1 MKGGLARWRVRAGYP
16 AALLYFWLANPR
28 PGWIIAGAALALAG
42 LAIRAWAAG
51 HLAKHEGLATSGP
64 YAWTRNPLYF
74 GSAWMG
80 AGLAVASHSWLAAV
94 VVVAYLA
101 AFYPATLHSEEAEL
115 EREYG
120 AAFREYAARV
130 PRFWPRLP
138 RLVPKLRD
146 SGPRAKPRDASAR
159 RFSAALYRRNREYN
173 AALGTLAVL
182 AVLIIKMI
190 WVG

>member
-16 AALLYFWLANPR
+16 VALLYFWLAHPR
-28 PGWIIAGAALALAG
+28 PWWIGAGAALAFGG
-42 LAIRAWAAG
+42 LAIRGLAAG
-51 HLAKHEGLATSGP
+51 YLVKREELATSGP

-80 AGLAVASHSWLAAV
+80 AGLAVASHSWLAAA

-101 AFYPATLHSEEAEL
+101 AFYPATLRSEEAEL
-115 EREYG
+115 KREYG

-138 RLVPKLRD
+138 RPEP
-146 SGPRAKPRDASAR
+146 SGQRTDAPAR

-182 AVLIIKMI
+182 ALLIVKMI
-190 WVG
+190 WLG